1 MPYAVY
7 YINPKT
13 LTVNIKGFY
22 NKYETAI
29 KNLKTD
35 AEDHIKLYKQVKN
48 VYKIDRR
55 SELDECSDGY
65 YIKDSNKYPNRY
77 TIYEKRTRNVG
88 YIFSHWVSEI
98 NKILV
103 FSLIELSEVSETV
116 KFEIINTDQKK
127 KIEPRKAELL
137 YLDELKEKI
146 KKIREI
152 REGKEK
158 EE

>member
-13 LTVNIKGFY
+13 LTVNIKSFY

-29 KNLKTD
+29 RNLRTD
-35 AEDHIKLYKQVKN
+35 AEDHIKMYKQAKN
-48 VYKIDRR
+48 VHKIDKRC
-55 SELDECSDGY
+55 ELETSADGY
-65 YIKDSNKYPNRY
+65 YIKDSNKYPNRF

-88 YIFSHWVSEI
+88 YIFSHWIYEI

-103 FSLIELSEVSETV
+103 FSLIELSEVSEAV
-116 KFEIINTDQKK
+116 KFEISDQN
-127 KIEPRKAELL
+127 RKVESLGGMELL

-146 KKIREI
+146 KKIRKI
-152 REGKEK
+152 RENKEK
-158 EE
+158 KD